1 MMYVTLHEAQTRK
14 IELYYVLL
22 SVPNDV
28 LLLSA
33 GQ

>member
-1 MMYVTLHEAQTRK
+1 MMYVPLHEAQTRQ
-14 IELYYVLL
+14 IGLYFILL
-22 SVPNDV
+22 SVLSDV